1 VKVEQAEKLRGARVL
16 VIEDGPSL
24 THGEMA
30 LGAGV
35 IGAQR
40 AGATLVDPRPYAVGS
55 IRDTFREIPACG
67 GAAAAMGYS
76 EKQLAD
82 LQETIR
88 RTPCDYVLIA
98 TPIDLR
104 HVVAIGQP
112 SLRVTYEVAER
123 GKPTLTEVIRRFV
136 QKEVE
141 VKVE

>member
-1 VKVEQAEKLRGARVL
+1 
-16 VIEDGPSL
+16 
-24 THGEMA
+24 MA

-40 AGATLVDPRPYAVGS
+40 AGATLMDPRAYAVGS
-55 IRDTFREIPACG
+55 IRDTFVKFPHV
-67 GAAAAMGYS
+67 GALLPAMGYS

-88 RTPCDYVLIA
+88 RTPCDFVLIA

-112 SLRVTYEVAER
+112 SLRVTYEVVER
-123 GKPTLTEVIRRFV
+123 GKPTLAEVIRRFV

-141 VKVE
+141 VKVG